1 MRRIPYPIPGQ
12 PIRASWGAAVTE
24 ACNAVSTIGAARTLT
39 REMGPLG
46 SGSEP
51 LPANQRDRRG
61 GGKSIPQPF
70 DPTFE
75 KDDETGE
82 IHLSSI
88 GPGYAPWGRK
98 LLEVASPGSS
108 SDVWTETS
116 ARLGLEITHPTS
128 YSSLPTVEIV
138 ILGAYRDSQ
147 RASQTPT
154 FPESTDTVSYLPLYD
169 FEDGRITLDLRCYLA
184 LGAYE

>member
-1 MRRIPYPIPGQ
+1 MRRIPYPIAGQ

-24 ACNAVSTIGAARTLT
+24 ACNSVASIGAARALT

-51 LPANQRDRRG
+51 LPPNQRDRRG
-61 GGKSIPQPF
+61 GGKAVPQPF

-82 IHLSSI
+82 IHLSAI
-88 GPGYAPWGRK
+88 GPGYAPWGRS
-98 LLEVASPGSS
+98 LIYVAPPSNS

-116 ARLGLEITHPTS
+116 ARLGLKITHPTT
-128 YSSLPTVEIV
+128 YGTPPTAEIV
-138 ILGAYRDSQ
+138 ILGSYRDSSG
-147 RASQTPT
+147 ASQTPS
-154 FPESTDTVSYLPLYD
+154 FPASTDTISYLPLYD
-169 FEDGRITLDLRCYLA
+169 FSDGRITLDLRCYLA
-184 LGAYE
+184 LGAFE

>member
-24 ACNAVSTIGAARTLT
+24 ACNAITSIGAARTLT

-61 GGKSIPQPF
+61 GGKAIPQPF

-75 KDDETGE
+75 KDDETGD
-82 IHLSSI
+82 IHLSAI

-98 LLEVASPGSS
+98 LIDVAPPGSS
-108 SDVWTETS
+108 SDVWSETIG
-116 ARLGLEITHPTS
+116 RLGIKITHPTVDVGPDPS
-128 YSSLPTVEIV
+128 VELVIIDSSH
-138 ILGAYRDSQ
+138 
-147 RASQTPT
+147 
-154 FPESTDTVSYLPLYD
+154 VSDDDVTYLPLYD
-169 FEDGRITLDLRCYLA
+169 FADGRITLDLRCYLA
-184 LGAYE
+184 LGVFE